1 MHYAFKATAVAVVLT
16 LGLGVSFDTRDGVSF
31 IEDAYARMSSSRSFS
46 SRSVSVS
53 SYKSSSRSKSSSWGG
68 SKTKAKATKSK
79 SPSVARKAS
88 KPKPTPFTKA
98 AARNTSKQNA
108 KKFNSKFKKPV
119 SAQTRTKTIASM
131 PSSTRGRL
139 NNVNRSTY
147 YQNRETTMTS
157 YRSRSSVDIVVIQ
170 RGSPSYGPYSSWYYW
185 DVAMT
190 DPMYGYHHRH
200 DPYYN
205 AWRSEARELARENKQ
220 LEQQLAAHDALAAN
234 GTGDANPDY
243 IPAGVDKDVI
253 FAPEYVEATN
263 PEFRLCTAL
272 PTGKYFEAGIQV
284 RNLVNK
290 ANVKVISTAG
300 SVQNLAMLASGECD
314 GAYVQRDA
322 FAVYNTTNP
331 DSKLAMTRLGS
342 MYKEPVHLFCSIES
356 NISLL
361 EDLNGR
367 NDIAMYVGADGS
379 GSSVTWGNFNTLTD
393 ELADISVVHK
403 AASDATFGAAN
414 HCGIYVGFAGSD
426 FMKAINTKGKVR
438 MIDIESVP
446 TDEILDPDSK
456 PVYET
461 AVIGGDTYKK
471 IQTGWNDMG
480 FGTATDTVETFV
492 DFVVTQTFRDSQKTS
507 QAIMDELV
515 SVGPTVANSL

>member
-16 LGLGVSFDTRDGVSF
+16 LGLGVTFDTRDGVSF

-53 SYKSSSRSKSSSWGG
+53 SYRSSGSKSKSSSWGG
-68 SKTKAKATKSK
+68 SKSKSK
-79 SPSVARKAS
+79 TPTVRKAAV
-88 KPKPTPFTKA
+88 PKKTPFTRA

-108 KKFNSKFKKPV
+108 KTFNSKFQKPV
-119 SAQTRTKTIASM
+119 TASTRKSTIASM

-139 NNVNRSTY
+139 DNVDRSKY

-205 AWRSEARELARENKQ
+205 AWRSEARELARDNAQ
-220 LEQQLAAHDALAAN
+220 LQQQLAAHDALAAK
-234 GTGDANPDY
+234 GTGAVNAEY

-290 ANVKVISTAG
+290 ANVTVVSTAG
-300 SVQNLAMLASGECD
+300 SVQNLAMLASGKCD

-322 FAVYNTTNP
+322 FAVYNTNNP
-331 DSKLAMTRLGS
+331 ESKLAMTRLGS
-342 MYKEPVHLFCSIES
+342 MYKEPVHLFCSKES
-356 NISLL
+356 NVSLL

-367 NDIAMYVGADGS
+367 NDIAMYVGAKGS
-379 GSSVTWGNFNTLTD
+379 GSSVTWGNFNVLTD

-403 AASDATFGAAN
+403 AASDDSFGKPN
-414 HCGIYVGFAGSD
+414 HCGLYVGFAGSD
-426 FMKAINTKGKVR
+426 FMKAINQKAKVR

-461 AVIGGDTYKK
+461 AVIGSGTYKK

-492 DFVVTQTFRDSQKTS
+492 DFVVTQTFRDSEKTS

-515 SVGPTVANSL
+515 SVGPTVANAL